1 VGEAAANSNCGTVTL
16 TEKSSME
23 GLPHTGLITDL
34 KIQYGYV
41 ERFSASLKSSANYQV
56 YVSKMHGNGGGHY
69 EISEISVDG
78 KIIIL
83 QLNFVINPFEI
94 GATVMNHRILFLQTE
109 LGCEIT
115 KVVLSYPQNNQ
126 GKKK

>member
-1 VGEAAANSNCGTVTL
+1 MGEAAANSNCGTVTL

-23 GLPHTGLITDL
+23 GLPHTGLITEL
-34 KIQYGYV
+34 KIQQGYV

-69 EISEISVDG
+69 EISEISVNR

-94 GATVMNHRILFLQTE
+94 GATVMNQRILFLQSE
-109 LGCEIT
+109 PGCEIA
-115 KVVLSYPQNNQ
+115 KVVPSYPQISQ
-126 GKKK
+126 DKKK

>member
-1 VGEAAANSNCGTVTL
+1 MGEAAANSNCGTVTL

-34 KIQYGYV
+34 KIQQGYV

-56 YVSKMHGNGGGHY
+56 YVSNMHGNGGGHY
-69 EISEISVDG
+69 EISEISVNG
-78 KIIIL
+78 KIIIFKL
-83 QLNFVINPFEI
+83 DFATDPFEA
-94 GATVMNHRILFLQTE
+94 GLWVMNHRILFLQTE

>member
-1 VGEAAANSNCGTVTL
+1 MGEAAANSNCGTVTL

-34 KIQYGYV
+34 EIRKSYL
-41 ERFSASLKSSANYQV
+41 ERFSADLEVGENYQV
-56 YVSKMHGNGGGHY
+56 YVTDNHGSSAGHY
-69 EISEISVDG
+69 EINKITLDRQQISLKLD
-78 KIIIL
+78 
-83 QLNFVINPFEI
+83 FATDPFEA
-94 GATVMNHRILFLQTE
+94 GLWVMNHRILFLKTE
-109 LGCEIT
+109 PSCEIT

>member
-1 VGEAAANSNCGTVTL
+1 MGEAAANSNCGTVTL

-34 KIQYGYV
+34 EIRKSYL
-41 ERFSASLKSSANYQV
+41 ERFSADLEVGENYQV
-56 YVSKMHGNGGGHY
+56 YVTDNHGSSAGHY
-69 EISEISVDG
+69 EIS
-78 KIIIL
+78 KITLDRQQIIL
-83 QLNFVINPFEI
+83 QLEFLIGPFEM
-94 GATVMNHRILFLQTE
+94 GAGVLNHRILFLQTE

-115 KVVLSYPQNNQ
+115 KVNLSYPQNNQ

>member
-1 VGEAAANSNCGTVTL
+1 MGEAAANSNCGTVTL

-23 GLPHTGLITDL
+23 VLPHTGLITDP
-34 KIQYGYV
+34 KIQQGYL
-41 ERFSASLKSSANYQV
+41 ERFSAGLKSDVNYQV
-56 YVSKMHGNGGGHY
+56 YVSDRHGNGGGHY
-69 EISEISVDG
+69 EISEISVYG

-94 GATVMNHRILFLQTE
+94 GATVMNQRILFLQTE
-109 LGCEIT
+109 SGCEIT
-115 KVVLSYPQNNQ
+115 KVVSSYPQNNQ

>member
-1 VGEAAANSNCGTVTL
+1 MGEAAANSNCGTVTL

-34 KIQYGYV
+34 EIRKSYL
-41 ERFSASLKSSANYQV
+41 ERFSADLEVGENYQV
-56 YVSKMHGNGGGHY
+56 YVTDNHGSSAGNY
-69 EISEISVDG
+69 EIS
-78 KIIIL
+78 KITLDRQQIIL
-83 QLNFVINPFEI
+83 QLEFLIGPFEM
-94 GATVMNHRILFLQTE
+94 GAGVLNHRILFLQTE
-109 LGCEIT
+109 PGCEIT

>member
-1 VGEAAANSNCGTVTL
+1 MGEAAANSNCGTVTL

-23 GLPHTGLITDL
+23 GLPHTGLITEL
-34 KIQYGYV
+34 KIQQGYV

-69 EISEISVDG
+69 EISEISVNR

-94 GATVMNHRILFLQTE
+94 GATVMNQRILFLQSK

-115 KVVLSYPQNNQ
+115 EVVSSYPQNDKD
-126 GKKK
+126 KKK